1 MLLKLIE
8 FIKVDICFMK
18 KLYENILHD
27 KNVIKEIFSLMKEN
41 SILKE
46 YYKFEIEYSFCTGKV
61 IQKKKEERRKINYTY
76 FVNGID
82 YSQSLRRTL
91 SKVYRIRNFSS
102 GRIGRRVNI

>member
-1 MLLKLIE
+1 
-8 FIKVDICFMK
+8 MK

-61 IQKKKEERRKINYTY
+61 IQKKK
-76 FVNGID
+76 D
-82 YSQSLRRTL
+82 
-91 SKVYRIRNFSS
+91 
-102 GRIGRRVNI
+102 